1 MKTWICLLVLALTT
15 TAGFGQMGS
24 SDEQMLHAILNE
36 LQSMHAE
43 IRTQSARTQTMQVL
57 LFELQNQQSVLTRAT
72 QSAETARMKSTD
84 TQEAVRRVFSDI
96 TQAESSVNSAG
107 NDADKAR
114 LESQV
119 ERMKSGLTLMRKTE
133 QDRATEQQQAD
144 AQLQKAQSTYDAI
157 QDELNAFMKTLQEA
171 GSR

>member
-1 MKTWICLLVLALTT
+1 MKTLLGVFLLLS
-15 TAGFGQMGS
+15 TATCFGQTSS
-24 SDEQMLHAILNE
+24 SDGQVLQAILAE

-57 LFELQNQQSVLTRAT
+57 LFELQNQQGVLTRAT
-72 QSAETARMKSTD
+72 QSAEAARTRSTD

-96 TQAESSVNSAG
+96 AQAESSVNSAA

-119 ERMKSGLTLMRKTE
+119 ERMKSGLILIRKTE
-133 QDRATEQQQAD
+133 QDRATEQQQAE

-157 QDELNAFMKTLQEA
+157 QDELNAFMKTLQQA